1 MGPAKP
7 APLTPG
13 VSMAAARRRKK
24 YLGAVD
30 LGGSKILSV
39 IAEGDGRRLGEDRRS
54 TSAEE
59 GPELVLERVVDSL
72 EEALAKAGL
81 LQGDLAA
88 VGICSPGPC
97 DIDAGVIC
105 SAPNLPGWRDV
116 PICRYLEDRL
126 GVATRLENDANAAAL
141 GEHVYGAGRGCRHLV
156 YITVSTGIGGGLIID
171 GRPYRG
177 ATGVAGELGHM
188 TIDPHGP
195 VCGCGNQGCLEAL
208 ASGTAIAA
216 RGEELVAQGG
226 SALLAELARERG
238 ELTAETVAQAA
249 GQGDMACRGIIRRA
263 GYYLGIGFASYVNI
277 FNPQIIIIGGGLVKV
292 GDLLLAPA
300 RAEMEARAMPEAL
313 RAVQVKLAELGDY
326 AGVMGMVALL
336 REGTTA

>member
-1 MGPAKP
+1 MTVAPA
-7 APLTPG
+7 G
-13 VSMAAARRRKK
+13 NK

-39 IAEGDGRRLGEDRRS
+39 IAQGDGRRLGEDRRP
-54 TSAEE
+54 TDAEA
-59 GPELVLERVVDSL
+59 GPEAVLERIVGSL

-81 LQGDLAA
+81 RQGDLAA

-97 DIDAGVIC
+97 DIDAGVLS

-116 PICRYLEDRL
+116 PICKYVEERL
-126 GVATRLENDANAAAL
+126 GAPTRLENDANAAAV
-141 GEHVYGAGRGCRHLV
+141 GEHAYGAGRGCRHLI
-156 YITVSTGIGGGLIID
+156 YMTVSTGIGGGLVID
-171 GRPYRG
+171 GSLYRG

-188 TIDPHGP
+188 TIEPDGP
-195 VCGCGNQGCLEAL
+195 VCGCGNRGCLEAL

-226 SALLAELARERG
+226 SALLAKLAQEQGEVTAKIVSRAADRG
-238 ELTAETVAQAA
+238 
-249 GQGDMACRGIIRRA
+249 DIACQDIIQRA
-263 GYYLGIGFASYVNI
+263 GYYLGIGFASYLNI
-277 FNPQIIIIGGGLVKV
+277 FNPQRLIIGGGLTKM

-300 RAEMEARAMPEAL
+300 RAEMEARVMPEAL
-313 RAVQVKLAELGDY
+313 KAVQVKPAELGDY

-336 REGTTA
+336 REGCR

>member
-1 MGPAKP
+1 MTG
-7 APLTPG
+7 AP
-13 VSMAAARRRKK
+13 RKKK

-39 IAEGDGRRLGEDRRS
+39 IAEDDGRRLGEDRRS

-59 GPELVLERVVDSL
+59 GPELVLERVVGSL

-81 LQGDLAA
+81 QQGDLAA

-97 DIDAGVIC
+97 DIGVGVIC
-105 SAPNLPGWRDV
+105 SAPNLPGWQDV
-116 PICRYLEDRL
+116 PICRYVEERM
-126 GVATRLENDANAAAL
+126 GVPTRLENDATAAAV
-141 GEHVYGAGRGCRHLV
+141 GEHVYGAGRGCRHV
-156 YITVSTGIGGGLIID
+156 IYMTVSTGIGGGLVID
-171 GRPYRG
+171 GRLYRG
-177 ATGVAGELGHM
+177 ATGVAAELGHM

-195 VCGCGNQGCLEAL
+195 VCGCGNRGCLEAL

-226 SALLAELARERG
+226 SALLAKLAQEQGR
-238 ELTAETVAQAA
+238 LTAETVAQAA
-249 GQGDMACRGIIRRA
+249 GQGDIACQDIIRRA
-263 GYYLGIGFASYVNI
+263 GYYLGIGFASYLNI
-277 FNPQIIIIGGGLVKV
+277 FNPELIIIGGGLAKV

-313 RAVQVKLAELGDY
+313 KAVQLKLAELGDH

-336 REGTTA
+336 REGATA